1 MGRVSAFAAYR
12 ANARPGISLP
22 EVEGTTRPTDL
33 RTVGSGNAE
42 RCSIT
47 LRGFPPEVAR
57 SGRRS
62 LRRSARKRS
71 CRAEIRC
78 GVGAS
83 GSSAICERRVATTLL
98 SLHRTSCA
106 VALVPEGATV
116 VTVVVTTVVISQLR
130 LPRAKPTPVKIA
142 MCLKR
147 YRSKHCAQAD
157 SNRQRMDS
165 KSYFSALVA
174 SSCDGIRKNCKSAR
188 CATRSFTQSSQP
200 TADCPTVR
208 SVSGRTTADVNLPA
222 VFR

>member
-1 MGRVSAFAAYR
+1 VGRVSAFAAYR

-83 GSSAICERRVATTLL
+83 GSSAICERRALPRRCCRSTGPVVLSVAPSTQARP
-98 SLHRTSCA
+98 S
-106 VALVPEGATV
+106 GATR
-116 VTVVVTTVVISQLR
+116 LR
-130 LPRAKPTPVKIA
+130 SAALDRGVPVA
-142 MCLKR
+142 AGPGGR
-147 YRSKHCAQAD
+147 D
-157 SNRQRMDS
+157 G
-165 KSYFSALVA
+165 
-174 SSCDGIRKNCKSAR
+174 CDVGVEVRPFMSPGRGSAR
-188 CATRSFTQSSQP
+188 SPVPSDGA
-200 TADCPTVR
+200 CPR
-208 SVSGRTTADVNLPA
+208 RGGGKC
-222 VFR
+222 